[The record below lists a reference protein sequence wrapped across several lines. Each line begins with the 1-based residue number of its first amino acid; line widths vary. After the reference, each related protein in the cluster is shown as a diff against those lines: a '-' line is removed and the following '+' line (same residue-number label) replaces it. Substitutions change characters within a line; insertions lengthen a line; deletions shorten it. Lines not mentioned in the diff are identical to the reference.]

1 MSQETSPNT
10 SQDGHGTAGTGQH
23 HPPDWAVLSLVCLAQ
38 FMVILDISVVNVAL
52 PSIRRD
58 LGFTETGL
66 QWVVNAYTLTFA
78 GFLLLGGRAA
88 DLYGRRLVFLIGL
101 TVFTAASL
109 AGGLAQTGG
118 FLVGARAVQ
127 GLGAAILAPATL
139 TILTTHFREPKAR
152 ARAIGVWSAVAA
164 GGGAFGAVLGGV
176 LTDLLSWRWILFINI
191 PFGVVAIVAAR
202 LILVE
207 SYDRSRA
214 GSLDVAG
221 AVTVTAGLVT
231 LVYAIVESTS
241 WGWGSAKTIWTLVL
255 AVALLALFALIEIRI
270 AKAPL
275 VPVDIFRSRSLVG
288 ANATIFLLA
297 SAMFA
302 MWFFLSLYMQ
312 GVLDYSPL
320 KTGFAFLPQTIAIAI
335 GAQIAARL
343 VTRIGPRPLLV
354 FAGLVAAAG
363 MAWLSRITPDGG
375 YVSHILGPSTMV
387 TFGLGLA
394 FTPVTFAAT
403 AGVPMNQAG
412 LASGLINT
420 TRQVGGSIGLAALAT
435 VAVDTTTAF
444 IAAHGGGPEVGAALT
459 AGYSRAFDVSVW
471 LLAGAAV
478 TALIVPAHPRRP
490 VAESVPAAARAS
502 GSAEAAGAQAQP
514 T

>member
-1 MSQETSPNT
+1 MPVRPATHDGQGSQVG
-10 SQDGHGTAGTGQH
+10 GHHA
-23 HPPDWAVLSLVCLAQ
+23 PDWAVLSLVCLAQ

-58 LGFTETGL
+58 LGFTATGL

-109 AGGLAQTGG
+109 AGGLAQSGG

-127 GLGAAILAPATL
+127 GLGGAILAPATL

-191 PFGVVAIVAAR
+191 PFGIVAIVAAR
-202 LILVE
+202 FILVE

-214 GSLDVAG
+214 GALDVAG

-241 WGWGSAKTIWTLVL
+241 WGWSSAKTIWILVL
-255 AVALLALFALIEIRI
+255 AAALLALFVVIEVKI

-275 VPVDIFRSRSLVG
+275 VPLDIFHSRSLVG
-288 ANATIFLLA
+288 ANVTIFLLA

-312 GVLDYSPL
+312 GVLGYSPL

-335 GAQIAARL
+335 GAQISSRL
-343 VTRIGPRPLLV
+343 VTRVGPRPLMV
-354 FAGLVAAAG
+354 FAGLFAAAG
-363 MAWLSRITPDGG
+363 MVWLSRITPDGG
-375 YVSHILGPSTMV
+375 YFTHILWPSTMV
-387 TFGLGLA
+387 TFGLGIA

-420 TRQVGGSIGLAALAT
+420 TRQVGGSIGLAVLAT
-435 VAVDTTTAF
+435 VAVDTTVSFLASHPG
-444 IAAHGGGPEVGAALT
+444 AAEAHAALT
-459 AGYSRAFDVSVW
+459 AGYSRAYDVSVW
-471 LLAGAAV
+471 LLVGAAV
-478 TALIVPAHPRRP
+478 AALIVPANPRRP
-490 VAESVPAAARAS
+490 AAATVPAAGSAS
-502 GSAEAAGAQAQP
+502 GSAETTGAQAQP

>member
-1 MSQETSPNT
+1 MSNPTPRAPNEPNQT
-10 SQDGHGTAGTGQH
+10 AASTESQTGTHA
-23 HPPDWAVLSLVCLAQ
+23 PDWAVLALVCLAQ

-58 LGFTETGL
+58 LGFSATGL

-88 DLYGRRLVFLIGL
+88 DLYGRRLVFIVGL
-101 TVFTAASL
+101 ATFTAASL
-109 AGGLAQTGG
+109 AGGLAQNEAM
-118 FLVGARAVQ
+118 LVGARAVQ

-139 TILTTHFREPKAR
+139 TILTTHFREPSAR

-164 GGGAFGAVLGGV
+164 GGGAAGAVLGGV

-191 PFGVVAIVAAR
+191 PIGVIGLIGAR

-231 LVYAIVESTS
+231 LVYAIVESTD
-241 WGWGSAKTIWTLVL
+241 WGWSSAKTIGTLVL
-255 AVALLALFALIEIRI
+255 AAALLALFAWIEVRV

-275 VPVDIFRSRSLVG
+275 VPLGIFRSRSLVG
-288 ANATIFLLA
+288 ANASIFLLA

-312 GVLDYSPL
+312 GVLGYSPL
-320 KTGFAFLPQTIAIAI
+320 KAGFAFLPQTIAIAI
-335 GAQIAARL
+335 GAQISSRL
-343 VTRIGPRPLLV
+343 VTRIGPRPLIV
-354 FAGLVAAAG
+354 FAGLLAAVG

-375 YVSHILGPSTMV
+375 YFTHILWPSVLV
-387 TFGLGLA
+387 TLGLGLA

-420 TRQVGGSIGLAALAT
+420 TRQVGGSIGLAVLAT
-435 VAVDTTTAF
+435 VAVDTTRS
-444 IAAHGGGPEVGAALT
+444 AAAGSVNAALT

-471 LLAGAAV
+471 LLAGAAAA
-478 TALIVPAHPRRP
+478 ALIVPP
-490 VAESVPAAARAS
+490 VTRTREAVGVAAPAK
-502 GSAEAAGAQAQP
+502 AGA
-514 T
+514 

>member
-1 MSQETSPNT
+1 MSREISPAT
-10 SQDGHGTAGTGQH
+10 SQDGHGNDGAPQH
-23 HPPDWAVLSLVCLAQ
+23 HAPDWAVLSLVCLAQ
-38 FMVILDISVVNVAL
+38 FMVILDISVVNMAL

-58 LGFTETGL
+58 LGFSATGL

-88 DLYGRRLVFLIGL
+88 DLYGRRRVFLLGL
-101 TVFTAASL
+101 IVFTGASL

-176 LTDLLSWRWILFINI
+176 LTDLLSWRWILFVNI
-191 PFGVVAIVAAR
+191 PFGVLGIIAAR

-231 LVYAIVESTS
+231 LVYAIVESTT
-241 WGWGSAKTIWTLVL
+241 WGWGSAKTIGILVL
-255 AVALLALFALIEIRI
+255 SAALLALFALIEVKI

-275 VPVDIFRSRSLVG
+275 VPLDIFRSRALVG

-312 GVLDYSPL
+312 GVLGYSPL
-320 KTGFAFLPQTIAIAI
+320 KTGFGFLPQTIAIAI
-335 GAQIAARL
+335 GAQIASRL
-343 VTRIGPRPLLV
+343 VTKVGPRPLMV
-354 FAGLVAAAG
+354 FAGLFAAAG
-363 MAWLSRITPDGG
+363 MAWLSRITPDGS
-375 YVSHILGPSTMV
+375 YFSHILWPSTMV
-387 TFGLGLA
+387 TFGLGIA

-420 TRQVGGSIGLAALAT
+420 TRQVGGSIGLAVLAT
-435 VAVDTTTAF
+435 VAVDTTTSLLAV
-444 IAAHGGGPEVGAALT
+444 HPGGAQVHAALT

-490 VAESVPAAARAS
+490 AAATVPAA
-502 GSAEAAGAQAQP
+502 GSASETAGAQAQP